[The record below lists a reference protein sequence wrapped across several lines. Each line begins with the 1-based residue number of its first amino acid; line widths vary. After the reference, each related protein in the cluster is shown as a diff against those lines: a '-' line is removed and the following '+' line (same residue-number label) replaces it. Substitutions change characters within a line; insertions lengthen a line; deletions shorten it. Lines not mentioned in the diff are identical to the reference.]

1 MSTKYRDEKFST
13 MQRMAISALT
23 DSYNNTVHATLFAEA
38 DATKLR
44 EYITS
49 DAARDRYA
57 PTLTGILIS
66 ILGKAVRAMPNFN
79 AVYVDGMRRIYDEVN
94 IGLAVAAIDG
104 TLSVP
109 VIRKVDCLQPPEI
122 DQVRKELARKA
133 QAKKLRQDDFGGAAI
148 TLSNIGMY
156 PALRFGTPVI
166 PLGQSA
172 LLVTGALHQQCT
184 SGHWILPLSLGFD
197 HRVNNGAPAA
207 EFLQT
212 IADAIE
218 KFSS

>member
-1 MSTKYRDEKFST
+1 
-13 MQRMAISALT
+13 MQRMAIGALT
-23 DSYNNTVHATLFAEA
+23 ESYNNTVHAALFAEA
-38 DATKLR
+38 DATKLH

-49 DAARDRYA
+49 DAMDETCA
-57 PTLTGILIS
+57 PTLTGILIK
-66 ILGKAVRAMPNFN
+66 ILGEAVKNNPNFN
-79 AVYVDGMRRIYDEVN
+79 AAYINGMRRIYDEVN

-109 VIRKVDCLQPPEI
+109 TIRKVDCLHPAEI
-122 DQVRKELARKA
+122 DQIRKELANKA
-133 QAKKLRQDDFGGAAI
+133 RAKKLRQEDFGGAAI

-156 PALRFGTPVI
+156 RSIRFGTPVI
-166 PLGQSA
+166 PLGQGA
-172 LLVTGALHQQCT
+172 LLATGALHQHST
-184 SGHWILPLSLGFD
+184 SGCWMLPLSLGFD

-218 KFSS
+218 SFSIDRLLNGQNS